1 MGVSLNK
8 DVNRLN
14 KYRRK
19 IDSIDNRIIKL
30 LKARLK
36 YVEKIGNIKKQNGLE
51 ISDQKRE
58 NFIIRK
64 IEKSVNPEDVEPIK
78 EIYSTIFEISK
89 KIESNNNTHR
99 Q

>member
-1 MGVSLNK
+1 M
-8 DVNRLN
+8 NRLD

-64 IEKSVNPEDVEPIK
+64 IEKSVNPKDVEPIK

-89 KIESNNNTHR
+89 KIESNNNTNR